1 MNEVEDVTAP
11 TLPQLTRYFLH
22 LGITGFG
29 GPIALAGRMQR
40 TLVDER
46 RWFSRRDFLDGLAL
60 AQLAPGPLAAQ
71 LAMYLGAANYG
82 ALGATIVG
90 AAFVL
95 PSFAIVWIVAAAYVR
110 FGGMTWIGSAFY
122 GIGAAVIA
130 IVARAAWKLASTTLR
145 RDPLLWTIWSVM
157 AVVTAFTGREI
168 VWLFIA
174 AGVAPLVVHRM
185 KRTAAIAFAVVP
197 AIFTSDAMRLFLF
210 FAKAGAFVFGSG
222 LAIVP
227 FLYGEVVQHYHWL
240 SDRQFLDAV
249 AVAMITPGPVV
260 ITASFIGYL
269 VARAPGMIAASI
281 GVFLPAWLI
290 VLIFARRF
298 RAMSARPSVRLFVDG
313 VTAAASGAMAG
324 AVFLLGRRALIDG
337 ATIVIAALAF
347 VLPLRWKRFS
357 DVVLIAIA
365 GVAGLL
371 LKGIG

>member
-1 MNEVEDVTAP
+1 MPP
-11 TLPQLTRYFLH
+11 TLSQLTRYFLH
-22 LGITGFG
+22 LGATGFG

-71 LAMYLGAANYG
+71 LAMYLGTINFG

-90 AAFVL
+90 TAFVL

-122 GIGAAVIA
+122 GVGAAVIA
-130 IVARAAWKLASTTLR
+130 IIARAAWKLAATTLR
-145 RDPLLWTIWSVM
+145 RNPLLWTIWIVM
-157 AVVTAFTGREI
+157 AVVTAWSEREI

-174 AGVAPLVVHRM
+174 AGFAPLIAHWLRRPRTTVVL
-185 KRTAAIAFAVVP
+185 FALVP
-197 AIFTSDAMRLFLF
+197 ALLSPEATRLFLF

-227 FLYGEVVQHYHWL
+227 FLYGEVVQRYQWL
-240 SDRQFLDAV
+240 TDRQFLDAV

-281 GVFLPAWLI
+281 GVFLPWLI
-290 VLIFARRF
+290 VLVFAKRF
-298 RAMSARPSVRLFVDG
+298 RAVSGRPSVRMFVDG

-324 AVFLLGRRALIDG
+324 AVFLLGHRALIDIP
-337 ATIVIAALAF
+337 TIAIALLAF
-347 VLPLRWKRFS
+347 LLPLRWKRI
-357 DVVLIAIA
+357 DDIALIAAAAI
-365 GVAGLL
+365 AGLL
-371 LKGIG
+371 LKGFA